1 MDGQLMSSEMIL
13 SSYEN
18 QTVIFR
24 CDSGNIHLVHKQFSI
39 CMSADLFFLYCRNV
53 RKTLE
58 NVYAGCW
65 DGPWVTVHYGATG
78 ICMTVDEFLQFGN
91 TICEA
96 INVLESDRLSN
107 ASPEAGVSSSRS
119 KNGITLN

>member
-1 MDGQLMSSEMIL
+1 MIQKFFYDIFLFAYLDMDGQLMSSKMIL

-39 CMSADLFFLYCRNV
+39 CMFADQFFLYCRNV

-58 NVYAGCW
+58 NV
-65 DGPWVTVHYGATG
+65 
-78 ICMTVDEFLQFGN
+78 
-91 TICEA
+91 
-96 INVLESDRLSN
+96 
-107 ASPEAGVSSSRS
+107 
-119 KNGITLN
+119 